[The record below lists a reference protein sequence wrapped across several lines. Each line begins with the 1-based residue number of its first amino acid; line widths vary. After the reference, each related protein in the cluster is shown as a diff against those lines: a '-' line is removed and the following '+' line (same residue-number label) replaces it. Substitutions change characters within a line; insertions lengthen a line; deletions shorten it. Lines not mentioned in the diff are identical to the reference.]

1 MKKFVFIALFGTI
14 VSQDLEITSSQ
25 IVYSGNHPLH
35 AWTGVSTEASGSITY
50 NENSETGSVRIEV
63 PLSSFD
69 SKLSSRDSNM
79 LYYTEALDYP
89 AVVFQSSKVTV
100 GRTSAGIEGK
110 LTFHGVT
117 RPLKVT
123 ASFDKKNKIVKGDF
137 SIQLSDFEV
146 ERPSLLFVKIDD
158 DIAINFKFEFK

>member
-1 MKKFVFIALFGTI
+1 
-14 VSQDLEITSSQ
+14 
-25 IVYSGNHPLH
+25 
-35 AWTGVSTEASGSITY
+35 
-50 NENSETGSVRIEV
+50 
-63 PLSSFD
+63 
-69 SKLSSRDSNM
+69 M

-89 AVVFQSSKVTV
+89 TVVFQSSKVTV

-117 RPLKVT
+117 QPLRVT

-137 SIQLSDFEV
+137 SIRLSDFEV

>member
-1 MKKFVFIALFGTI
+1 M
-14 VSQDLEITSSQ
+14 
-25 IVYSGNHPLH
+25 YSGNHPLH
-35 AWTGVSTEASGSITY
+35 AWTGISTEASGSITY

-89 AVVFQSSKVTV
+89 TVVFQSSKVTV

-137 SIQLSDFEV
+137 SIRLSDFEV